1 LAGSTTGLS
10 GGMKRVLVLVL
21 IFLSVAALISSI
33 SIVQR
38 LAALDRISRYNL
50 TWLLSQAAHEA
61 LRLQEMIG
69 AAALPGSKIDVDD
82 VTLRVDVLR
91 NRLALLQNGE
101 AADFIDAR
109 PDLKATVGGLSASLA
124 TVETLVDRL
133 PDPQIALRMRILLEP
148 LVPRMLQ
155 MAAAANQWSGE
166 KVAADQRDLSVDHW
180 VLTGL
185 LLCAALVILA
195 LLYGQQRIAR
205 KLESEMEQLNSLFQ
219 STGAFFLML
228 DRDERIVMVNQALR
242 DFRGDG
248 DRNMV
253 GEHYRISEDGGL
265 SAETAALWKAA
276 SGAEVLK
283 PAEYESRAVDV
294 AGNTRIIKNTATPIQ
309 DKDGRLLYIVL
320 IGVDDTERRQAEIR
334 LFDASRLANLGEM
347 ASGVA
352 HEINQ
357 PLAVIRMAADS
368 LQEELESEE
377 AQADLPALFD
387 FMKAK
392 LKRISVQTDRASD
405 IIRELRTVAR
415 KPSDEAQ
422 PFALSDAARISA
434 GLLSEQLRASRVAL
448 SLDLPDGPGPTV
460 LGQVSRLQQVV
471 INLVLN
477 ARDAILEAALPEA
490 VGILGHVFVRVS
502 YDQGK
507 GTATIFVED
516 DGSGIPATAL
526 PRLFEPFF
534 TTKPTGKGTGLG
546 LSISYNIV
554 RLMHGELSAENRP
567 EGGARFRISL
577 PLAQSKASPPSE
589 VLRSTTEFAD
599 QAGETPAPADPNA
612 QWIIL
617 NAR

>member
-1 LAGSTTGLS
+1 
-10 GGMKRVLVLVL
+10 
-21 IFLSVAALISSI
+21 
-33 SIVQR
+33 
-38 LAALDRISRYNL
+38 
-50 TWLLSQAAHEA
+50 
-61 LRLQEMIG
+61 
-69 AAALPGSKIDVDD
+69 
-82 VTLRVDVLR
+82 
-91 NRLALLQNGE
+91 
-101 AADFIDAR
+101 
-109 PDLKATVGGLSASLA
+109 
-124 TVETLVDRL
+124 
-133 PDPQIALRMRILLEP
+133 
-148 LVPRMLQ
+148 
-155 MAAAANQWSGE
+155 
-166 KVAADQRDLSVDHW
+166 
-180 VLTGL
+180 
-185 LLCAALVILA
+185 
-195 LLYGQQRIAR
+195 
-205 KLESEMEQLNSLFQ
+205 
-219 STGAFFLML
+219 
-228 DRDERIVMVNQALR
+228 
-242 DFRGDG
+242 
-248 DRNMV
+248 
-253 GEHYRISEDGGL
+253 
-265 SAETAALWKAA
+265 
-276 SGAEVLK
+276 
-283 PAEYESRAVDV
+283 
-294 AGNTRIIKNTATPIQ
+294 
-309 DKDGRLLYIVL
+309 VL

-392 LKRISVQTDRASD
+392 LKRISLQTDRASD

-415 KPSDEAQ
+415 KPSDEAK

-434 GLLSEQLRASRVAL
+434 GLLSEQLRASRIAL

-490 VGILGHVFVRVS
+490 VGILGHVCVRVFD
-502 YDQGK
+502 DQGK

-567 EGGARFRISL
+567 QGGARFRISL
-577 PLAQSKASPPSE
+577 PLAQSEA
-589 VLRSTTEFAD
+589 LRSTTEFAD
-599 QAGETPAPADPNA
+599 QAGGTPDPADPNA

>member
-1 LAGSTTGLS
+1 
-10 GGMKRVLVLVL
+10 MKRVLVLVL

-33 SIVQR
+33 SVVQR

-50 TWLLSQAAHEA
+50 TWLLSQAAHES
-61 LRLQEMIG
+61 LRLQEIIG
-69 AAALPGSKIDVDD
+69 AAALPGSQIDVDD

-109 PDLKATVGGLSASLA
+109 PDLKATVDRLSASLA

-133 PDPQIALRMRILLEP
+133 PDPKIALRMRVLLEP

-155 MAAAANQWSGE
+155 VAAAANQWSGE
-166 KVAADQRDLSVDHW
+166 KVATDQHDLSVDHW

-205 KLESEMEQLNSLFQ
+205 KLESEMKQLNSLFQ

-253 GEHYRISEDGGL
+253 GERYRISEDGGL
-265 SAETAALWKAA
+265 SADTAALWKVA
-276 SGAEVLK
+276 SGAELLK
-283 PAEYESRAVDV
+283 PAEYESRAIDV

-392 LKRISVQTDRASD
+392 LKRISLQTDRASD

-415 KPSDEAQ
+415 KPSDEAK

-490 VGILGHVFVRVS
+490 VGILGHVCVRVFD
-502 YDQGK
+502 DQGK

-567 EGGARFRISL
+567 QGGARFRISL
-577 PLAQSKASPPSE
+577 PLAQSEA
-589 VLRSTTEFAD
+589 LRSTKEFASR
-599 QAGETPAPADPNA
+599 AGATSDPEDPNDE
-612 QWIIL
+612 WIIL

>member
-1 LAGSTTGLS
+1 
-10 GGMKRVLVLVL
+10 MKRVLVLVL

-69 AAALPGSKIDVDD
+69 AAALPGSQIDVDD

>member
-1 LAGSTTGLS
+1 MAASTGLS

-21 IFLSVAALISSI
+21 IFLAVASVISSI

-38 LAALDRISRYNL
+38 LAALDRVSRYNL
-50 TWLLSQAAHEA
+50 TWLLSQAAHES

-69 AAALPGSKIDVDD
+69 AAALPGSQIDVDD

-91 NRLALLQNGE
+91 NRLSLLKGGE
-101 AADFIDAR
+101 AAEFIGAR
-109 PDLKATVGGLSASLA
+109 PDLKATVDELSASLTA
-124 TVETLVDRL
+124 VEGLVDRL
-133 PDPQIALRMRILLEP
+133 PDPKIAVRMRMLLEP

-166 KVAADQRDLSVDHW
+166 KVAMDQHDLSVDHW
-180 VLTGL
+180 ALTGL

-248 DRNMV
+248 DRDMV
-253 GEHYRISEDGGL
+253 GERYSISEDGGL
-265 SAETAALWKAA
+265 SPETAALWQAA
-276 SGAEVLK
+276 SGSEVLK
-283 PAEYESRAVDV
+283 PAEYETRAVDV

-368 LQEELESEE
+368 LHEELESEE
-377 AQADLPALFD
+377 AHADLPALFD
-387 FMKAK
+387 FMKGK
-392 LKRISVQTDRASD
+392 LKRISLQTDRASD

-415 KPSDEAQ
+415 KPSDEAE
-422 PFALSDAARISA
+422 PFALADAARISA

-448 SLDLPDGPGPTV
+448 SLELPEGPGPTV

-477 ARDAILEAALPEA
+477 ARDAILEAAPPEA
-490 VGILGHVFVRVS
+490 VGILGHVVVRVS
-502 YDQGK
+502 DDREK
-507 GTATIFVED
+507 DIATIFVED
-516 DGSGIPATAL
+516 NGAGIPETVL

-554 RLMHGELSAENRP
+554 RLMHGELSAENRS

-577 PLAQSKASPPSE
+577 PLAPSDAPDQPGAMH
-589 VLRSTTEFAD
+589 STTGFASQD
-599 QAGETPAPADPNA
+599 GATPDPAGTTDERTALA
-612 QWIIL
+612 
-617 NAR
+617 AR